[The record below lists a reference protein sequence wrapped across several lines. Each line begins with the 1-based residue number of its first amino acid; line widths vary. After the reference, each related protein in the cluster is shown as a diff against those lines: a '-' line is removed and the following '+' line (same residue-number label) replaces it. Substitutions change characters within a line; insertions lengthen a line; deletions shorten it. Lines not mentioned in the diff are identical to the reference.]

1 MDPYVYFEHIATKNF
16 QKIGTMISSKSSNST
31 PINQLQCQ
39 YLFDKLCESL
49 ADAKA
54 CTHGLSSPNI
64 QRSYLVLKSLTRTWK
79 EVEILVGG
87 CCDAQWIQA
96 AMILANAKEHFTS
109 LILKLS
115 LYMQL
120 LQNISKEGGTKEF
133 LIQLQDQEWSDPNI
147 DEIAEKDRQQL
158 LLRLTKDGSIDSTN
172 LIKRLDRP
180 IMIDAWKVA
189 YENVERRNQ
198 IGKGTSATV
207 YKVKW
212 LGKQLAEKCFN
223 GPETEAIKK
232 EMSFLAGL
240 SHPNILPL
248 FCVITRANSCS
259 LVIELMDQDLRALME
274 QRQANKDVT
283 YDPPFH
289 LLEAIDIML
298 QIAEGMRYLHVNKVV
313 HRDLKSMNIF
323 VKCEKHAGHVYAK
336 VADFGLSKVKEA
348 SCTYSNITPNQG
360 TTRWMAPELFNI
372 SKNLNVGTSESNSP
386 LKYDSLKADIYSF
399 GMVCYEILTGLVPFH
414 DCELTGLREKIL
426 KEGLRPTLP
435 EHCPTKLYKLI
446 TTCYHSNPATRPSFR
461 EICVKLRH
469 ILCSILVACA

>member
-1 MDPYVYFEHIATKNF
+1 MYFEHIAPKNF

-54 CTHGLSSPNI
+54 CIHGLSSPNI
-64 QRSYLVLKSLTRTWK
+64 QRSDLVLKSLTRTWK
-79 EVEILVGG
+79 ELEILVGG
-87 CCDAQWIQA
+87 CCDAQA

-109 LILKLS
+109 LIFKLR

-120 LQNISKEGGTKEF
+120 FQNISKEGGTK
-133 LIQLQDQEWSDPNI
+133 QLQDQKWSDPNI

-158 LLRLTKDGSIDSTN
+158 LLRLTEDGSIDSTN
-172 LIKRLDRP
+172 LIKRLHRP

-189 YENVERRNQ
+189 YENVERGNQ

-223 GPETEAIKK
+223 GPETETIKK

-248 FCVITRANSCS
+248 FCVITRPNSCS

-274 QRQANKDVT
+274 QRQENKA

-289 LLEAIDIML
+289 VLEAVDIML
-298 QIAEGMRYLHVNKVV
+298 QVAEGMRYLHVNKVV

-323 VKCEKHAGHVYAK
+323 VKCEEHAGHVYAK

-348 SCTYSNITPNQG
+348 SCTYSNITP
-360 TTRWMAPELFNI
+360 
-372 SKNLNVGTSESNSP
+372 KDLNVGTSESNSP
-386 LKYDSLKADIYSF
+386 LKYDPFKADIYSF

-414 DCELTGLREKIL
+414 GCNLTGLRERIL
-426 KEGLRPTLP
+426 EEGLRPPIP
-435 EHCPTKLYKLI
+435 EHCPEELSKLI
-446 TTCYHSNPATRPSFR
+446 TTCYHSNPATRPSFD

-469 ILCSILVACA
+469 ILCSTLVRGQ